1 MVLLDEIDQLVT
13 RNQLVL
19 YNLFDWPRRAHSKLI
34 VIGIANTMDLPE
46 RLLPKVHSRLG
57 LQRVSFAAYSSAQL
71 EHIARQRL
79 GPYTA
84 LFDTAALQLV
94 ARKVAATTADAR
106 RALEVLR
113 RALLLAEREAEA
125 RVHSATGTGPVLVTT
140 RVVDAALGAL
150 LARAKC
156 PALRSAP
163 RHGRLLVATVARLS
177 GTVTVAEVLE
187 RYSALCLKWQ
197 VAPLGP
203 SQLRAVLSS
212 LAACRLLTCE
222 HDRVLLCIERVRA
235 TSALYI
241 VPNHSLYSQDD
252 MLFALSTDDLAQKFL
267 NE

>member
-1 MVLLDEIDQLVT
+1 MLLDEIDQLVT

-71 EHIARQRL
+71 EQIARQRL
-79 GPYTA
+79 GSYVT
-84 LFDTAALQLV
+84 LFDTAALLLV

-125 RVHSATGTGPVLVTT
+125 RPSASPVLVTA

-163 RHGRLLVATVARLS
+163 RHARLLVATVARLS
-177 GTVTVAEVLE
+177 GTVTVSEVLE

-212 LAACRLLTCE
+212 LAACRLVTCD
-222 HDRVLLCIERVRA
+222 HDRVVLCIERVRV
-235 TSALYI
+235 SAR
-241 VPNHSLYSQDD
+241 
-252 MLFALSTDDLAQKFL
+252 A
-267 NE
+267 

>member
-1 MVLLDEIDQLVT
+1 VCEQGANRVSSVVLLDEIDQLVT

-57 LQRVSFAAYSSAQL
+57 LQRVSFAAYSSLQL
-71 EHIARQRL
+71 EQIARQRL

-113 RALLLAEREAEA
+113 RALLLAERECEA
-125 RVHSATGTGPVLVTT
+125 RGNSPALVTA
-140 RVVDAALGAL
+140 RIVDAALSAL
-150 LARAKC
+150 LARVKC
-156 PALRSAP
+156 PTLRSAP
-163 RHGRLLVATVARLS
+163 RHGRLLVATMARLS
-177 GTVTVAEVLE
+177 GTPMVSEVLE
-187 RYSALCLKWQ
+187 RYAALCLKWQ

-203 SQLRAVLSS
+203 AQLRSVLSS
-212 LAACRLLTCE
+212 LAACRLITSE
-222 HDRVLLCIERVRA
+222 HERVQLCIERVSRR
-235 TSALYI
+235 
-241 VPNHSLYSQDD
+241 VHND
-252 MLFALSTDDLAQKFL
+252 
-267 NE
+267 

>member
-1 MVLLDEIDQLVT
+1 MYLMPRSVVLLDEIDQLVT

-71 EHIARQRL
+71 EQIARQRL
-79 GPYTA
+79 GPYAT

-106 RALEVLR
+106 RALEVMR

-125 RVHSATGTGPVLVTT
+125 RAHNTAAASTGPVLVTA

-177 GTVTVAEVLE
+177 GTVTVSEVLE
-187 RYSALCLKWQ
+187 RYAALCLKWQ

-203 SQLRAVLSS
+203 SQLRAVLYS
-212 LAACRLLTCE
+212 LAACRLITCE
-222 HDRVLLCIERVRA
+222 HDRVLLCIERVR
-235 TSALYI
+235 
-241 VPNHSLYSQDD
+241 
-252 MLFALSTDDLAQKFL
+252 
-267 NE
+267 E